1 MLIKINGT
9 DYSNYLL
16 DSYDINE
23 RRDYSSWN
31 DTKGHKHKDLT
42 RTSIQGS
49 LNITL
54 SHEQLAKFQQDL
66 ESVRNDK
73 IYTIEIYVNNL
84 FTTKVIQAYIDY
96 YPELRKDTSSGKL
109 YDDISITVE
118 EM

>member
-31 DTKGHKHKDLT
+31 DVKGHKYKDLT

-66 ESVRNDK
+66 EAVRDDK
-73 IYTIEIYVNNL
+73 IYTIEVYVNNL
-84 FTTKVIQAYIDY
+84 FTTKVIKAYIDY